1 MRKLAEGMRR
11 GLPVLALAVFAA
23 VLVAAC
29 GSDGAV
35 LQPPPAASEQ
45 GKATETLYQ
54 VVFIIG
60 AIVFFLV
67 EGLILFAA
75 FRYRRRKN
83 DDGSLPPQ
91 IHGSNVLEV
100 IWTAIPIAV
109 VAFLFIFSWQTL
121 NTVDA
126 VSADPQLKVE
136 VTGFQWEYQ
145 FTYPDQGIT
154 IVGLPDK
161 APELVVPVG
170 RVVQVSLKSRDV
182 IHGFYVPAFL
192 FKRDIIPGRTNVFD
206 FTPTEIGTF
215 SGQCTQFCGLQ
226 HWNMRFAVVV
236 KSQADFDA
244 WVAQAKATPTPAPPT
259 ATPAA
264 SSSGAPASSGSVAP
278 TALGLTAQNIAFDQA
293 ALSAPVNT
301 PIQLTFVN
309 NDNGI
314 PHDVAIRKDSPTG
327 EAVFT
332 GDIVTGVAT
341 KVYDIPAL
349 PAGTYAFV
357 CTVHPTMVGTL
368 TVK

>member
-1 MRKLAEGMRR
+1 MTKSVEGMRR
-11 GLPVLALAVFAA
+11 GLPVLALALFAA
-23 VLVAAC
+23 ALVAAC
-29 GSDGAV
+29 GTNGAV
-35 LQPPPAASEQ
+35 LQPPPAATEQ

-54 VVFIIG
+54 VVFLIG

-75 FRYRRRKN
+75 VRYRRRGN

-126 VSADPQLKVE
+126 VSAEPQLKVE
-136 VTGFQWEYQ
+136 VTGFQWQWQ

-170 RVVQVSLKSRDV
+170 RIVQVSLQSRDV

-192 FKRDIIPGRTNVFD
+192 FKRDVIPGRTNVFD
-206 FTPTEIGTF
+206 FTPTEVGTF
-215 SGQCTQFCGLQ
+215 TGQCTQFCGLQ
-226 HWNMRFAVVV
+226 HWQMRFAVVV

-244 WVAQAKATPTPAPPT
+244 WVAQAKATPTPAPATPTPT
-259 ATPAA
+259 ASSPGGPAP
-264 SSSGAPASSGSVAP
+264 SDVAP
-278 TALGLTAQNIAFDQA
+278 VALGLTAQNIAFDQA
-293 ALSAPVNT
+293 ELSAPAGA
-301 PIQLTFVN
+301 PIQLTFAN

-314 PHDVAIRKDSPTG
+314 PHDVAIRKGSPTG
-327 EAVFT
+327 ETVFT
-332 GDIVTGVAT
+332 GEIVTGVAT
-341 KVYDIPAL
+341 KVYDVPAL

-357 CTVHPTMVGTL
+357 CTVHPNMVGTL

>member
-1 MRKLAEGMRR
+1 MSKFAEGMRR
-11 GLPVLALAVFAA
+11 GLPVLALAVLAA

-29 GSDGAV
+29 GTDGAV

-45 GKATETLYQ
+45 GRATQTLYQ

-60 AIVFFLV
+60 AAVFFLV

-75 FRYRRRKN
+75 IRYRRRKD

-126 VSADPQLKVE
+126 VSPEPQLKVE
-136 VTGFQWEYQ
+136 VTGFQWEWQ
-145 FTYPDQGIT
+145 FTYLDQGIT

-161 APELVVPVG
+161 HPDLVVPVNK
-170 RVVQVSLKSRDV
+170 VVQVSLQSRDV

-192 FKRDIIPGRTNVFD
+192 FKRDAIPGRTNIFD

-215 SGQCTQFCGLQ
+215 TGQCTQFCGLQ
-226 HWNMRFAVVV
+226 HWNMQFAVRVV
-236 KSQADFDA
+236 SQADFDA
-244 WVAQAKATPTPAPPT
+244 WVAQAKATPTPAPATP
-259 ATPAA
+259 TPAA
-264 SSSGAPASSGSVAP
+264 SSSGGPAPSDNGAP
-278 TALGLTAQNIAFDQA
+278 VALGLTAQNIAFDKTD
-293 ALSAPVNT
+293 LSAPANT

-309 NDNGI
+309 SDAGI
-314 PHDVAIRKDSPTG
+314 PHDVAIRKDSPAG

-332 GDIVTGVAT
+332 GDIVNGVAT
-341 KVYDIPAL
+341 KVYDVPAL